1 MPSPNGS
8 SEPDSD
14 IRTNQEQ
21 VQPKRKIG
29 PANRPNKKAKVD
41 EDQTGLTGLSGLA
54 GLTGSSGLS
63 GLTKSNPIDPRFEEN
78 SVQLE
83 NDNSS
88 IPKETSILSD
98 LILKETS
105 NLQNDSIHKETVVT
119 SLEDFISEEMNRELT
134 RQEPISLKPC
144 FVDVSKVVLQS
155 NKDQFMSSTSN
166 EGSSN
171 DGSPTKM
178 TSCGQCRQ
186 QFGSHRKLLCHS
198 IKNHLTK
205 SSKEGSPIEVSSNEV
220 SSNKASSNEVAY
232 NKNIEDEP
240 PMEVEEVEDFNWKKS
255 DETIQL
261 ENEVREKIKNI
272 DQLITVSGQNS
283 STSDQNSSIS
293 GKRNS
298 TPRKRNSTSGRQN
311 STSGERNSTSD
322 QRNSTFGQ
330 NSSTSGKRNS
340 SSRQRSSS
348 SSQNNSAAGKRNST
362 SDANSSISGQ
372 RNSTLGQRNS
382 ATSQRNSTTSQRN
395 STSDINDST
404 SGQSNSITGQ
414 RNSTTDTSNSTSGQR
429 NSTSRSSSKSLFPKC
444 GKCGDIFLDETYL
457 EDHDKSLHQ
466 VNEILRK
473 INF

>member
-8 SEPDSD
+8 SETDSD

-29 PANRPNKKAKVD
+29 PANRPNKKAKLD
-41 EDQTGLTGLSGLA
+41 EDQT

-186 QFGSHRKLLCHS
+186 QFGSHRKLLYHS

-220 SSNKASSNEVAY
+220 SSNK
-232 NKNIEDEP
+232 NIEDEP
-240 PMEVEEVEDFNWKKS
+240 PMEAEVVEDFHWKKS
-255 DETIQL
+255 DETVQL

-272 DQLITVSGQNS
+272 DQLITVPSQNS

-298 TPRKRNSTSGRQN
+298 TPQKRNSTSGRQN
-311 STSGERNSTSD
+311 STTGRQNSTSVERNSTSD
-322 QRNSTFGQ
+322 QRNSTSGQ

-473 INF
+473 INL

>member
-29 PANRPNKKAKVD
+29 PANRPNKKAKLD
-41 EDQTGLTGLSGLA
+41 EDQTGSTGLSGLA
-54 GLTGSSGLS
+54 GLSGLS
-63 GLTKSNPIDPRFEEN
+63 GSNQLDPRFEEN

-88 IPKETSILSD
+88 IPKETSSLND
-98 LILKETS
+98 LIPKETS
-105 NLQNDSIHKETVVT
+105 NLQNDYIPKETVAT
-119 SLEDFISEEMNRELT
+119 SLEDFISEETNRELT
-134 RQEPISLKPC
+134 RQKPISLKPC
-144 FVDVSKVVLQS
+144 FVDASKVVLHS
-155 NKDQFMSSTSN
+155 TKDHFMSNTSN

-186 QFGSHRKLLCHS
+186 QFGSDRKLLLHS

-205 SSKEGSPIEVSSNEV
+205 SSKEGSTNEG
-220 SSNKASSNEVAY
+220 SSNEVAS

-240 PMEVEEVEDFNWKKS
+240 PMEAEEVEDFHWKKS
-255 DETIQL
+255 VETIQL

-272 DQLITVSGQNS
+272 DQLITGSDQNS
-283 STSDQNSSIS
+283 STS
-293 GKRNS
+293 G
-298 TPRKRNSTSGRQN
+298 KRNSTSGRQN
-311 STSGERNSTSD
+311 STSGKRNSTSD
-322 QRNSTFGQ
+322 QRNSTSGQ
-330 NSSTSGKRNS
+330 NSSTNGKRNS

-382 ATSQRNSTTSQRN
+382 ATSQRNSTTDTSNSISETNN
-395 STSDINDST
+395 STS
-404 SGQSNSITGQ
+404 GQ
-414 RNSTTDTSNSTSGQR
+414 RNSTTDTSNSTSSQR

-466 VNEILRK
+466 VN
-473 INF
+473 